1 MKKIILSVITCAL
14 ASISF
19 SASCSANAE
28 EVSKSCSPII
38 VSENN
43 IQDDDYIG
51 WDFHYISD
59 TDFEIIV
66 PYGEGGNKTS
76 GSYEESITRIET
88 RSASGVA
95 AWVFGT
101 CQVIQWVSNKDICGY
116 LVRQSINLL
125 KTTGKPLPNGKYKVT
140 YTYVSGRVP
149 GCKPIHSGVC
159 NSGYWKITYQ
169 KIG

>member
-19 SASCSANAE
+19 SESCSANAK

-43 IQDDDYIG
+43 IQDDDYIY

-66 PYGEGGNKTS
+66 PYEEGRNKTS
-76 GSYEESITRIET
+76 GSYEENITRIET

-101 CQVIQWVSNKDICGY
+101 CHPMGFE
-116 LVRQSINLL
+116 
-125 KTTGKPLPNGKYKVT
+125 
-140 YTYVSGRVP
+140 
-149 GCKPIHSGVC
+149 
-159 NSGYWKITYQ
+159 
-169 KIG
+169 

>member
-1 MKKIILSVITCAL
+1 MKKIILSVITCAW

-19 SASCSANAE
+19 SESCSANAK

-43 IQDDDYIG
+43 IQDDDYIY

-66 PYGEGGNKTS
+66 PYEEGRNKTS
-76 GSYEESITRIET
+76 GSYEENITRIET

-101 CQVIQWVSNKDICGY
+101 CQVIQWVSNKDICGH

-149 GCKPIHSGVC
+149 GCEPIHSGVC

>member
-19 SASCSANAE
+19 SESCSANAK

-43 IQDDDYIG
+43 IQDDDYI
-51 WDFHYISD
+51 YD

-66 PYGEGGNKTS
+66 PYEEGRNKTS
-76 GSYEESITRIET
+76 GSYEENITRIET

-101 CQVIQWVSNKDICGY
+101 CQVIQWVSNKDICGH

-149 GCKPIHSGVC
+149 GCEPIHSGVC